1 MPETGIFTP
10 INTTCPI
17 QFQLSVCRK
26 YVAGP
31 PIVILRLIDNM
42 LQGIQRTSPNPA
54 GTDIL
59 YQA

>member
-10 INTTCPI
+10 IILLVKYNFSLAFAANMG
-17 QFQLSVCRK
+17 QVQLSF
-26 YVAGP
+26 
-31 PIVILRLIDNM
+31 ILRLIDNM